1 VHHVK
6 AQNIQKDRWLETRNR
21 VAFLEKKARLKGE
34 VWTMETRS
42 AAAAEK
48 GDTQGDLHQ
57 APPITDAP
65 MMISHGGMA

>member
-1 VHHVK
+1 M
-6 AQNIQKDRWLETRNR
+6 
-21 VAFLEKKARLKGE
+21 GE